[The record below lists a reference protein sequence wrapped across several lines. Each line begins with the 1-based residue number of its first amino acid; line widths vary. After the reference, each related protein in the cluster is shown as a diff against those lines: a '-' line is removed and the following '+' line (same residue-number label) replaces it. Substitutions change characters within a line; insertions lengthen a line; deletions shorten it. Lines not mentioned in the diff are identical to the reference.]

1 MIGYG
6 LSLGREGK
14 WGGGGDYLLSI
25 NYPLIL
31 FFKIIRGLSPLDFFK
46 IDPLS
51 DHQDLDQEGEGRRG
65 KSFIC

>member
-1 MIGYG
+1 M
-6 LSLGREGK
+6 
-14 WGGGGDYLLSI
+14 GGDYLLCI

-51 DHQDLDQEGEGRRG
+51 DHQDQDQEGGGGGGEG
-65 KSFIC
+65 

>member
-1 MIGYG
+1 M
-6 LSLGREGK
+6 
-14 WGGGGDYLLSI
+14 GGDYLLCI

-51 DHQDLDQEGEGRRG
+51 DHQDQDQEGGVGGGGVNPLFASR
-65 KSFIC
+65 